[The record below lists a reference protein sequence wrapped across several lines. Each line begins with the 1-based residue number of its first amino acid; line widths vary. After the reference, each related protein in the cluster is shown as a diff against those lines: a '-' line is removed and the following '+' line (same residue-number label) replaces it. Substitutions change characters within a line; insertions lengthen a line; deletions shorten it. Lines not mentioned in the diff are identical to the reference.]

1 MVKVRVLV
9 RFGVLVRGRVRFSVK
24 DRVGG
29 IGESETVSG

>member
-9 RFGVLVRGRVRFSVK
+9 RFGVLAVEVKFSVK